1 MLSTTTT
8 ISHLI
13 TRSSDLDN
21 CVDWLYNPLERERE
35 RERDG
40 GYLEDNSLECHVCLT
55 LNSRVYFFDKQAN
68 ILKKARS
75 REAYRKYTR
84 LQPL

>member
-55 LNSRVYFFDKQAN
+55 LNSRVYINLLVGLSDLSLCKDGV
-68 ILKKARS
+68 
-75 REAYRKYTR
+75 T
-84 LQPL
+84 